1 MAVHPRSGRHAG
13 VHHPGVAAVVAGPLK
28 LGAQALAVA
37 GVGVL
42 ASMLVWRLTHQTP
55 PPKVGA
61 RAPAF
66 SLPRLNGTG
75 EVSLASLRGK
85 TVVLNF
91 FASWCH
97 PCKREAPDLESFWR
111 RYRSEGVVVLGVDS
125 GDAKS
130 DARRFL
136 SVHGVTYPIV
146 FDPGET
152 LAYGPY
158 DLAGLP
164 VTYVLNRNG
173 RIVGNP
179 VLGPISDKGNSGLFT
194 RELKAAMQA

>member
-1 MAVHPRSGRHAG
+1 
-13 VHHPGVAAVVAGPLK
+13 VAGPLK

-61 RAPAF
+61 HAPAF
-66 SLPRLNGTG
+66 QLPRLEGSG

-91 FASWCH
+91 FASWCG
-97 PCKREAPDLESFWR
+97 PCKSEAPKLEAFWR
-111 RYRSEGVVVLGVDS
+111 RYRSDGLVVLGIDS
-125 GDAKS
+125 GDTRS
-130 DARRFL
+130 SARRFL
-136 SVHGVTYPIV
+136 SAHGVTYPIV

-158 DLAGLP
+158 ALPGLP
-164 VTYVLNRNG
+164 VTYVLNRRG
-173 RIVGNP
+173 RIVGTP
-179 VLGPISDKGNSGLFT
+179 VIGPVSDKGYTEQVT
-194 RELKAAMQA
+194 RELKAALKA

>member
-1 MAVHPRSGRHAG
+1 M
-13 VHHPGVAAVVAGPLK
+13 AGPLK

-61 RAPAF
+61 PAPAF
-66 SLPRLNGTG
+66 ALQRLSGSGDLSLK
-75 EVSLASLRGK
+75 SFRGK